1 MSEMLKEI
9 KEIILHKNDPLAK
22 KLEGLSGDQIEQTLL
37 DVERIVANSV
47 SYPLGRLVDPNL
59 GHWDIYR
66 GSEENKST
74 ISFQLSRPLMAR
86 SPNLDIKKGKVAI
99 DFGTKSTMVAILD
112 EEAEKIDTRL
122 LRIGAGQYL
131 KEKEKKEDYENPT
144 FMHFVN
150 IDYFEGDYHSIKSR
164 PLTRWED
171 LRVAYGAMAEFEDAD
186 DAEFYQYFSDLK
198 QWANDQSKT
207 PFNIVDENGN
217 KQLKKLV
224 DCGEK
229 DFNPIEVYAYYIG
242 RYINNMNN
250 GIFLE
255 YVLSYP
261 VKYPKNV
268 REKIKESFE
277 RGLKKS
283 IPHAVLS
290 HPENGKKFS
299 VEISTSEPAAYA
311 ISALKEYGF
320 YKKDAFKR
328 EKEHYYGV
336 FDFGGGTTDFDF
348 GVWKRSSGRYNVEIE
363 HFKSGGNDKL
373 GGENLLELLAY
384 EVFVDNEDVMRENG
398 CCFPKPN
405 YPILIPGNIQ
415 NLISTSQKAKKNM
428 RKLMEVLRPF
438 WENAHIFKE
447 EMQEDHKS
455 LSQGEKDLQAK
466 FNVGTREIYLSPEGG
481 GNGETFQKP
490 LKIDVR
496 KMLAILEREIQNG
509 VNQFFATF
517 EVAMEEMTTIK
528 KLHIFLGGNSS
539 RSLLVTEAFDKAIE
553 AWDDEVKKTME
564 FVLYPPLGTPE
575 SDKKR
580 EELGLSKNDDDYARR
595 VTCKSGVVFG
605 LLDGLPSGKIKVIP
619 EISQDEE
626 AKFGFYLGD
635 EDFDCFKVIFNP
647 NESYGKEAK
656 DILKDDGIYNFAL
669 YYTKDPRVVN
679 EELDIGETKMLS
691 VKFDRQEDKGKV
703 YVKILGP
710 NRIKLIA
717 RSEDGK
723 TLEEKEFDLED

>member
-22 KLEGLSGDQIEQTLL
+22 KLEGLSGEQIEQTLL
-37 DVERIVANSV
+37 DVERIVANST
-47 SYPLGRLVDPNL
+47 SYPIGRLTDSRL

-74 ISFQLSRPLMAR
+74 ISFPLLGTRPLWAR

-171 LRVAYGAMAEFEDAD
+171 LRVAYGAMAEFEEAGDE
-186 DAEFYQYFSDLK
+186 EFDHFFSDLK

-207 PFNIVDENGN
+207 PFYIIDQNGS
-217 KQLKKLV
+217 KQLKNLV

-261 VKYPKNV
+261 VKYLKNA

-299 VEISTSEPAAYA
+299 VEIFTSEPAAYA

-320 YKKDAFKR
+320 YKKDIFKE

-363 HFKSGGNDKL
+363 HLKSGGNDKL

-384 EVFVDNEDVMRENG
+384 EIFVDNEDVMRENG
-398 CCFPKPN
+398 CCFPKPK
-405 YPILIPGNIQ
+405 YPIRILENIRS
-415 NLISTSQKAKKNM
+415 LISTSQRAMKNM
-428 RKLMEVLRPF
+428 KTLMEVLRPF

-447 EMQEDHKS
+447 EMQEDHNL
-455 LSQGEKDLQAK
+455 LSQDEKGIQAK
-466 FNVGTREIYLSPEGG
+466 FSAGTIKLKVSPENGG
-481 GNGETFQKP
+481 DSFEQTF
-490 LKIDVR
+490 KIDTQKILGV
-496 KMLAILEREIQNG
+496 LEREIQNG

-517 EVAMEEMTTIK
+517 EVAMKKMTTIK

-553 AWDDEVKKTME
+553 AWDDEVKNAME

-575 SDKKR
+575 SDKMR

-605 LLDGLPSGKIKVIP
+605 LLDGLPSGKIKVTP

-635 EDFDCFKVIFNP
+635 EDFDCFKIIFNP
-647 NESYGKEAK
+647 NEFYGSEK
-656 DILKDDGIYNFAL
+656 DILKDDGIYNFTL
-669 YYTKDPRVVN
+669 YYTKDPRA
-679 EELDIGETKMLS
+679 ESEGLDIGETKMLS

-703 YVKILGP
+703 YVEILGP